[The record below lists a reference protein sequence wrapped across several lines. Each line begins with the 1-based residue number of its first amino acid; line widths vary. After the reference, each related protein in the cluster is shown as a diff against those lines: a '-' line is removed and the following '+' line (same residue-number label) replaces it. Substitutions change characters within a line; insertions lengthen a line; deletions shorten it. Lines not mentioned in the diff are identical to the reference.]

1 MFTKEKVKPPLSLRS
16 ARRSLVKNKIS
27 TPVGI
32 PITHHASLA
41 APKKIIKALYDYQAQ
56 GPDELSFSEG
66 DFYHVTA
73 RENDSKWF
81 EACNPATNTKGL
93 VPVAFFQV
101 LDKAERNLAVAQPL
115 NDLNI
120 KSDSG
125 FSDSA
130 DTMLPTPSKKTSHLY
145 GVVLYDFQ
153 AERSDELNAKEG
165 EPIIVIAQSNPEWF
179 VAKPIGRLGGP
190 GLIPVSFVQVRDA
203 VSGQIITNV
212 SNLRQTSSNFIPN
225 VEEWKKMTQGYE
237 ASSIPLGRIDK
248 QPQQQLQTQQQSQSQ
263 FQSPIQDTINE
274 GRSVKSG
281 SSWSTRSSASQP
293 IVMAATVER
302 NMPSKQP
309 IEEEQLDD
317 MMDIYGLKHIASPT
331 HRPLSEEYLSRH
343 NSTSRSRTATADGTQ
358 HTQAVVVSAVID
370 SFILEGD
377 QYWFVVYTR
386 LSNNTHR
393 ILYRLY
399 EDFYDFQIN
408 LLNDYP
414 VEAGKAKRERILPY
428 MPGPLAVIDQEITAE
443 RQRDLNTYCK
453 DLLGL
458 PRYISEGDLVQVQ
471 LFGIH
476 EGDIETDHDPRSDPA
491 MFTQQPQQSVSQPM
505 PGAIVGGAYYDT
517 IKIKIVHKD
526 DIFAIKVPAN
536 TTLDVLR
543 DRIHDRLGFNVQLNY
558 KDEITGE
565 SMELSEERDMEE
577 AFASAVQRGK
587 LTVFAT

>member
-1 MFTKEKVKPPLSLRS
+1 MFKEKVKPPLSLRS

-32 PITHHASLA
+32 PVAHHASLA

-66 DFYHVTA
+66 DFYHVTG
-73 RENDSKWF
+73 RENDSQWF

-93 VPVAFFQV
+93 VPVSFFQV
-101 LDKAERNLAVAQPL
+101 LDKAERNLSVAQPL
-115 NDLNI
+115 NDINI
-120 KSDSG
+120 KQDSG
-125 FSDSA
+125 FSDA
-130 DTMLPTPSKKTSHLY
+130 VDTMLPTPSKKPSHLY

-153 AERSDELNAKEG
+153 AERGDELNAKEG
-165 EPIIVIAQSNPEWF
+165 EPIIVIAQSNLEWF

-190 GLIPVSFVQVRDA
+190 GLIPVSFVQVRDV
-203 VSGQIITNV
+203 VSGEIITNV
-212 SNLRQTSSNFIPN
+212 SDLMQTSSDFIPN
-225 VEEWKKMTQGYE
+225 VDAWKKMTQGYE
-237 ASSIPLGRIDK
+237 ASSIPLGCIDK
-248 QPQQQLQTQQQSQSQ
+248 QPQPQPQPQYQPQYQPQ
-263 FQSPIQDTINE
+263 PKPQDTTTE

-281 SSWSTRSSASQP
+281 SSWSSRSSGSHPA
-293 IVMAATVER
+293 VMAATMER
-302 NMPSKQP
+302 SMPSKQP
-309 IEEEQLDD
+309 MDEEQLDD
-317 MMDIYGLKHIASPT
+317 MMDIYGLKHITSPT
-331 HRPLSEEYLSRH
+331 NRPLSEEYLSRH
-343 NSTSRSRTATADGTQ
+343 NSGSRSRVNGDEAQ
-358 HTQAVVVSAVID
+358 YIRPVVVSAVID

-386 LSNNTHR
+386 LSNDTHR

-414 VEAGKAKRERILPY
+414 VEAGKANRDRILPY

-453 DLLGL
+453 DLLSL
-458 PRYISEGDLVQVQ
+458 PRYLSEGDLVQVQ

-476 EGDIETDHDPRSDPA
+476 EGDIETDHDPRTDPA
-491 MFTQQPQQSVSQPM
+491 TLAQPQPQPQPLQPLQPLQPT
-505 PGAIVGGAYYDT
+505 PGAYHDT
-517 IKIKIVHKD
+517 VKIKIVHKD
-526 DIFAIKVPAN
+526 DIFAIKVPAD

-543 DRIHDRLGFNVQLNY
+543 DKIHDRLGFNVQLNY

-577 AFASAVQRGK
+577 AFESAVQRGK
-587 LTVFAT
+587 LTVFAI

>member
-293 IVMAATVER
+293 IVMAAT
-302 NMPSKQP
+302 
-309 IEEEQLDD
+309 
-317 MMDIYGLKHIASPT
+317 
-331 HRPLSEEYLSRH
+331 
-343 NSTSRSRTATADGTQ
+343 
-358 HTQAVVVSAVID
+358 AVVVSAVID

>member
-237 ASSIPLGRIDK
+237 ASSIPL
-248 QPQQQLQTQQQSQSQ
+248 
-263 FQSPIQDTINE
+263 
-274 GRSVKSG
+274 
-281 SSWSTRSSASQP
+281 
-293 IVMAATVER
+293 
-302 NMPSKQP
+302 
-309 IEEEQLDD
+309 
-317 MMDIYGLKHIASPT
+317 
-331 HRPLSEEYLSRH
+331 
-343 NSTSRSRTATADGTQ
+343 ATADGTQ